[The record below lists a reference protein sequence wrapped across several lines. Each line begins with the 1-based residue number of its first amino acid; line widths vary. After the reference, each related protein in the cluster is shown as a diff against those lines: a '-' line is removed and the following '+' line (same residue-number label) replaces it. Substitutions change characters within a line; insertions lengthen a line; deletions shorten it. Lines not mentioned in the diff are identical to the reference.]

1 MGWHLGGMREVVSKQ
16 ASKQAWVGE
25 EEADVR
31 RCTQLT
37 YRPGLA
43 AVVFGPNMAAAAA
56 PAAVTGTAK
65 LPLATERGGGLLL
78 REGDVTEAAVDVVV
92 LLLMEAALAEP
103 AAGGSDAEVPAVE
116 VLGWYADAMT
126 GATQPCAHKDTQS
139 PSEGTRKQGE
149 VAIGESCCGGEDKQK
164 G

>member
-1 MGWHLGGMREVVSKQ
+1 MRRIK
-16 ASKQAWVGE
+16 
-25 EEADVR
+25 
-31 RCTQLT
+31 
-37 YRPGLA
+37 
-43 AVVFGPNMAAAAA
+43 FGYGSHSGSCSAAAA

-103 AAGGSDAEVPAVE
+103 AGGSGAAVPAVE

-126 GATQPCAHKDTQS
+126 GATQLCAHRDTQS
-139 PSEGTRKQGE
+139 PSEGTRKQVE

-164 G
+164 GCSTAFSL

>member
-1 MGWHLGGMREVVSKQ
+1 M
-16 ASKQAWVGE
+16 
-25 EEADVR
+25 R

-103 AAGGSDAEVPAVE
+103 AGSSGAAVPAVE

-126 GATQPCAHKDTQS
+126 GATQPCAHRDMQS
-139 PSEGTRKQGE
+139 PPEGTRKQGE
-149 VAIGESCCGGEDKQK
+149 VAIGESCCGVKISRKDAALLLVCDFKLTQMNR
-164 G
+164 